1 MKKSIVNLDNTYG
14 TANFLIIVG
23 IALIVAWSYVCIG
36 LYDKYKITQPQ
47 RANKAKTVKIDTIY
61 KFKYDSLL
69 KDCNLRQ
76 IQNDQN
82 FNDYLRL
89 QEKYDNLYSDLH
101 KIVTD
106 VMKTQPIK
114 RRIKGKNRIFSEDMN
129 KYRPVKLAR
138 REL

>member
-1 MKKSIVNLDNTYG
+1 MKKLSKI
-14 TANFLIIVG
+14 LIIVG
-23 IALIVAWSYVCIG
+23 ITLICIG
-36 LYDKYKITQPQ
+36 LYDKYKITKPQ
-47 RANKAKTVKIDTIY
+47 RANKVKTVKIDTIY

-76 IQNDQN
+76 TQNDQN

-89 QEKYDNLYSDLH
+89 QEKYSNLQKDLQ

-114 RRIKGKNRIFSEDMN
+114 RKGQKTGYFQRIQ
-129 KYRPVKLAR
+129 
-138 REL
+138 